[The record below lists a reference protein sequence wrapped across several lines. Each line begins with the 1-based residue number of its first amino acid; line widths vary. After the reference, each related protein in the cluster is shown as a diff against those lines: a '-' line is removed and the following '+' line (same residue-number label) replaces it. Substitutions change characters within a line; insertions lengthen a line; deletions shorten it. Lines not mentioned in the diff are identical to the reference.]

1 MKGIK
6 RIAVLL
12 ACVLCV
18 GFTACTKNKNNPVD
32 PNNPDNPNELPIVT
46 PVNPVP
52 DKEQHYVTGNLHKV
66 NVTPSS
72 RAFVANG
79 ESEYKIVVG
88 SDNAVVTEA
97 ARFLQ
102 KQIRQAT
109 GATLPIVMYSSDLT
123 YGANAE
129 YIVLEC
135 DELFKAAELTMPT
148 DDIGATGY
156 YIKSAGKSVFM
167 QTKGVYGY
175 QNAVI
180 AFLRGVLGY
189 EMYSADI
196 VTFENKGETLPDLD
210 IVERPDFEFHV
221 TSQPVPAEAEYG
233 MGFMRRNDLFISV
246 EGHDQHN
253 SMDYLPPETY
263 NDSEK
268 TETYHPNWYSTIQ
281 RDKEKQQLC
290 YNARGDEEEY
300 NAMVDAVAAKMITLL
315 TENPNT
321 SNIGFTQ
328 QDGDLD
334 CQCDACKAMNADDK
348 FGSAGY
354 SAGVVKLC
362 NAVSKK
368 VQAYL
373 QEEADKAGE
382 EKREFNIV
390 FFAYGNTDVPPAKQE
405 NGKWQAMD
413 ESVVC
418 DKNVFPYL
426 APINAVYNKSFYD
439 EDNATEA
446 AKLDGWAACSDKIY
460 YWLYETNYSCYL
472 FPYNSYDT
480 IIETYRYCYN
490 NGAKYIYSEGQ
501 HNQPIV
507 THFTK
512 LKEYLNAK
520 AMFNVN
526 VNFKD
531 VADDFFANYFRE
543 AAAPMRQFFDEMQAQ
558 LRYIEKAYPE
568 DVRGSIFDE
577 VEDAKFWPKRMVDR
591 WVGFID
597 DAYAAIEPYKI
608 RDPELY
614 DVLYNNILLESIFP
628 RFAQIHLHSGYY
640 GAEELRQM
648 RIAFRTDA
656 QNLGI
661 TRYDENAP
669 IDSIF
674 TSWNI

>member
-12 ACVLCV
+12 ACVLCI
-18 GFTACTKNKNNPVD
+18 GFTACAKKSDTPSGPNDPDD
-32 PNNPDNPNELPIVT
+32 PNGLPIVT
-46 PVNPVP
+46 PINPIE
-52 DKEQHYVTGNLHKV
+52 DKQQHYVTGNLHKV
-66 NVTPSS
+66 NVTPTA
-72 RAFVANG
+72 RAFVTNG
-79 ESEYKIVVG
+79 ESAYKIVVG
-88 SDNAVVTEA
+88 TENAIVTEA

-102 KQIRQAT
+102 KQVRKAT
-109 GATLPIVMYSSDLT
+109 GAMLPIVTYSSALA
-123 YGANAE
+123 YNANAE

-135 DELFKAAELTMPT
+135 DELFAAAGLTMPT

-156 YIKSAGKSVFM
+156 YVKSVGKSVFM

-175 QNAVI
+175 QNSVI

-210 IVERPDFEFHV
+210 IIERPDFEFHV

-233 MGFMRRNDLFISV
+233 MGFMSRNDLFISV

-263 NDSEK
+263 NDPDNAD
-268 TETYHPNWYSTIQ
+268 TYHPKWYSTIQ

-290 YNARGDEEEY
+290 YNARGDEDEY
-300 NAMVDAVAAKMITLL
+300 KAMVDAVTAKMITLL
-315 TENPNT
+315 TENPDI

-334 CQCDACKAMNADDK
+334 CGCDTCKSMNGDDK

-354 SAGVVKLC
+354 SAGIVKLC
-362 NAVSKK
+362 
-368 VQAYL
+368 
-373 QEEADKAGE
+373 
-382 EKREFNIV
+382 
-390 FFAYGNTDVPPAKQE
+390 
-405 NGKWQAMD
+405 
-413 ESVVC
+413 
-418 DKNVFPYL
+418 
-426 APINAVYNKSFYD
+426 NAVYNKSFYD
-439 EDNATEA
+439 EDNASEA
-446 AKLDGWAACSDKIY
+446 AKLDGWAACSDKIF

-490 NGAKYIYSEGQ
+490 NGAKYMYSEGQ

-543 AAAPMRQFFDEMQAQ
+543 ASVPMRQFFDEMQAQ

-577 VEDAKFWPKRMVDR
+577 VEDAKFWPKRTVDR
-591 WVGFID
+591 WVGLIEE
-597 DAYAAIEPYKI
+597 AYAAIEPYKI

-614 DVLYNNILLESIFP
+614 EVLYNNILLESIFP

-648 RIAFRTDA
+648 RIAFRADA
-656 QNLGI
+656 QKLGI

-669 IDSIF
+669 IDSVF